1 MNALINSLIY
11 GIFVLLIVFGIVAY
25 LTWIERKFAGRMQSR
40 IGPYYVGRPHGWLQP
55 LADVLKLILKED
67 ITPKNVD
74 KLIYNLAPFVVL
86 ISATLLYAVL
96 PFSENIVISDISVG
110 ILTFI
115 AISSLSIMG
124 AFMAGWASNSKYPLI
139 SAIRGGAQIVS
150 YEIPLLFS
158 IIVPCALA
166 GSLNAKEIVK
176 AQKIWFILYPVIGQI
191 SFIIF
196 LLSGLAE
203 ENRTPFDIPE
213 AESELVAGFTVEYSS
228 MKFALFYAAEYA
240 HILALSALGTILFLG
255 GWKGPLLPSPLWF
268 LIKSLFLFLIL
279 LWIRWSYLRVRIDQL
294 LGFSWK
300 FLFPLS
306 VLNLLLTGLV
316 IILRKGG

>member
-11 GIFVLLIVFGIVAY
+11 GIFVLLIVFGVVAY

-96 PFSENIVISDISVG
+96 PFSENIVISDISIG

>member
-11 GIFVLLIVFGIVAY
+11 GICVLLIVFTIVAY
-25 LTWIERKFAGRMQSR
+25 LTWIERKFAGRIQSR

-86 ISATLLYAVL
+86 LSATLLYAVI

-110 ILTFI
+110 ILTFL

-124 AFMAGWASNSKYPLI
+124 AFMAGWSSNSKYPLI

-255 GWKGPLLPSPLWF
+255 GWKGPFLPSPLWF
-268 LIKSLFLFLIL
+268 LIKSLLLFLIL
-279 LWIRWSYLRVRIDQL
+279 LWIRWSFLRVRIDQL

-300 FLFPLS
+300 LLFPVS

>member
-1 MNALINSLIY
+1 MNALINSFIY
-11 GIFVLLIVFGIVAY
+11 GVCILLIVFTIVAY

-86 ISATLLYAVL
+86 MAATLLYAII
-96 PFSENIVISDISVG
+96 PFSEKIIISDISVG

-176 AQKIWFILYPVIGQI
+176 AQKIWFILYPVVGQI

-255 GWKGPLLPSPLWF
+255 GWKGPFLPSPLWF

-294 LGFSWK
+294 LQFSWK
-300 FLFPLS
+300 FLFPVS
-306 VLNLLLTGLV
+306 VINLLLTGLI

>member
-11 GIFVLLIVFGIVAY
+11 GIFVLLIVFGVVAY

-86 ISATLLYAVL
+86 ISATLLFAIL

>member
-11 GIFVLLIVFGIVAY
+11 GVCILLIVFTIVAY

-67 ITPKNVD
+67 ITPKNAD

-86 ISATLLYAVL
+86 MAATLLYAII
-96 PFSENIVISDISVG
+96 PFSEKIIISDISVG

-176 AQKIWFILYPVIGQI
+176 AQKIWFILYPVVGQI

-255 GWKGPLLPSPLWF
+255 GWKGPFLPPPLWF

-294 LGFSWK
+294 LQFSWK
-300 FLFPLS
+300 FLFPVS
-306 VLNLLLTGLV
+306 VINLLLTGLI

>member
-11 GIFVLLIVFGIVAY
+11 GIVILLIVFTIVAY

-55 LADVLKLILKED
+55 LADVLKLILKEE

-74 KLIYNLAPFVVL
+74 KLIYNIAPFVVL
-86 ISATLLYAVL
+86 IASLLLFAVL
-96 PFSENIVISDISVG
+96 PFSEKIIISNSSVG
-110 ILTFI
+110 VLIFL
-115 AISSLSIMG
+115 AISSLIIIG
-124 AFMAGWASNSKYPLI
+124 GFMAGWASNSKYPLI

-158 IIVPCALA
+158 IIVPCIIA
-166 GSLNAKEIVK
+166 GSLNPIEIVK

-191 SFIIF
+191 SFLIF
-196 LLSGLAE
+196 LISGLAE

-228 MKFALFYAAEYA
+228 MKFAMFYAGEYA
-240 HILALSALGTILFLG
+240 HLLALSGLGTILFLG
-255 GWKGPLLPSPLWF
+255 GWKGAFLPGSLWF
-268 LIKSLFLFLIL
+268 AIKSIILFLIL

-294 LGFSWK
+294 LKFSWK
-300 FLFPLS
+300 FLFPIS
-306 VLNLLLTGLV
+306 VLNILLAGLIV
-316 IILRKGG
+316 ILK

>member
-1 MNALINSLIY
+1 MNALISSFIY
-11 GIFVLLIVFGIVAY
+11 GICVLLIVFTIVAY
-25 LTWIERKFAGRMQSR
+25 LTWIERKFAGKIQSR

-67 ITPKNVD
+67 ITPKNAD
-74 KLIYNLAPFVVL
+74 KLIYNLAPFVIL

-96 PFSENIVISDISVG
+96 PFSENIVIADISVG

-150 YEIPLLFS
+150 YEIPFLFS

-176 AQKIWFILYPVIGQI
+176 AQKIWFILYPIVGQI

-294 LGFSWK
+294 LQFSWK

-306 VLNLLLTGLV
+306 VLNLLLTGLI